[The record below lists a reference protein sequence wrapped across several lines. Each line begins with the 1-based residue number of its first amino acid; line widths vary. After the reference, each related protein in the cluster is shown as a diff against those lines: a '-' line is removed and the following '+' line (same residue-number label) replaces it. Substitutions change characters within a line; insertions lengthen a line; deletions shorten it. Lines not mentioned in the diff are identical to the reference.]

1 MFSLTVGQELNNK
14 PTLIYLLHIFLHFRF
29 TFVNTCDLCLPC
41 VHGGS
46 RHAMQSLDTVD
57 SHSPNWY
64 NHGCISPLLW
74 SITELCCKL
83 LCFSMSV
90 SITAATV
97 DCLAWLMF
105 GLCGVW
111 RVEEQDTCSMC
122 QWCQCTGSTDQA
134 RAGQLTQPPAPALC
148 DEQRWSPA
156 PPRPAQTGPN
166 IVGHGASTT
175 LAHPQQSR
183 PDKLDSVF

>member
-1 MFSLTVGQELNNK
+1 M
-14 PTLIYLLHIFLHFRF
+14 HFRF

-90 SITAATV
+90 SITG
-97 DCLAWLMF
+97 CYCWLPGMTD
-105 GLCGVW
+105 VW
-111 RVEEQDTCSMC
+111 AVWCVEGGGAGHLQHVSVVSVYRQHWPGPGRSADTGH
-122 QWCQCTGSTDQA
+122 QHH
-134 RAGQLTQPPAPALC
+134 QPSVMSR
-148 DEQRWSPA
+148 DGH

-175 LAHPQQSR
+175 LAHPHQSR